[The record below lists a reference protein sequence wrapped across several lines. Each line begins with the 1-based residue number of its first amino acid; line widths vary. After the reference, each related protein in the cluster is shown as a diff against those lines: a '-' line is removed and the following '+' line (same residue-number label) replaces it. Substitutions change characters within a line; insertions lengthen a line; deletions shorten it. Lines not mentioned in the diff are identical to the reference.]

1 MIQAR
6 WLIIFFA
13 VLGMSI
19 PSFALDW
26 SLGGFPSYMRTRARV
41 ISNGTFM
48 STLNDTQARALGS
61 ESNTDRVSVV
71 DTTLRITPQLS
82 LSDAVTVRAQVD
94 VASNMIWGGATSHFF
109 GGSLGED
116 DSVVLSDL
124 RPSDRFNGAVLT
136 GGKAIDNDYG
146 FFTVRMLHVDIVLPQ
161 NLGFVRIGRQPF
173 DWGLGILA
181 NGGHD
186 PHSDLGFV
194 VDRALWLKSF
204 PAGAGTFTLVLV
216 SDVFSNGSTMFAGD
230 SGVGYD
236 ILAAAGIYNQQ
247 MGDVNVTVGAYGFP
261 YLHQN
266 NIFSPAFGYGWDVD
280 RSALYAGLLVLKAAN
295 WSLTYEVQAFGGGE
309 LTNKDSVVTGVDT
322 PFEFDYAFDMAAR
335 LELYPSMMAQVSTIG
350 IEGGWA
356 QGDDGNTDFTIEGN
370 ALPFSP
376 AYNVDNLLFKHVIPN
391 VYQLEGSVINAIY
404 AKVYANMRLSE
415 NLGFTPQVL
424 FAWNDQTSAVSAFDS
439 GAFGTGIPSGTEVD
453 KYLGTEIEGTLSWT
467 LHPGVN
473 LDFIGSLVLAGDGL
487 TDLIEAH
494 GNAEIGADRN
504 PTTDGVQTIG
514 AGAAGSAEDT
524 IWAFQTRLMVYIDQF
539 IK

>member
-19 PSFALDW
+19 PSFAIDW

-41 ISNGTFM
+41 ISNATYM
-48 STLNDTQARALGS
+48 NLTDT
-61 ESNTDRVSVV
+61 EDRVSVV
-71 DTTLRITPQLS
+71 DTTLRLTPQLG

-94 VASNMIWGGATSHFF
+94 VASNMIWGGSTAHFF
-109 GGSLGED
+109 GGTIFQD

-124 RPSDRFNGAVLT
+124 RPDDRFNGAILT
-136 GGKAIDNDYG
+136 GPKAIDNDYG
-146 FFTVRMLHVDIVLPQ
+146 FFSVRMLHADIVLP
-161 NLGFVRIGRQPF
+161 NSLGFVRIGRQPF

-216 SDVFSNGSTMFAGD
+216 SDVFSNGSSLFAGET
-230 SGVGYD
+230 GVGYD

-266 NIFSPAFGYGWDVD
+266 NIFSDVGFTGWDVD
-280 RSALYAGLLVLKAAN
+280 RTSLYSGLLVLKAAG
-295 WSLTYEVQAFGGGE
+295 WSFTYEVQAFGAGGITAGTPDVE
-309 LTNKDSVVTGVDT
+309 L
-322 PFEFDYAFDMAAR
+322 EFDYAFDMVGR

-350 IEGGWA
+350 VEAGWA
-356 QGDDGNTDFTIEGN
+356 QGDDGNTPLTIEGN
-370 ALPFSP
+370 ALPISP
-376 AYNVDNLLFKHVIPN
+376 AYNLDNLLFKHVIPTIYN
-391 VYQLEGSVINAIY
+391 IEGSVINAIY
-404 AKVYANMRLSE
+404 ARVYANMQLSE
-415 NLGFTPQVL
+415 NLAFTPQVL
-424 FAWNDQTSAVSAFDS
+424 FAWNDETTAVSAFDS
-439 GAFGTGIPSGTEVD
+439 GDFGSGIGVTEVE

-487 TDLIEAH
+487 TDLIESH
-494 GNAEIGADRN
+494 
-504 PTTDGVQTIG
+504 
-514 AGAAGSAEDT
+514 GAANGASGTAEDT
-524 IWAFQTRLMVYIDQF
+524 IWAFQSRLMIYIDQF
-539 IK
+539 VK

>member
-13 VLGMSI
+13 VLGMSV
-19 PSFALDW
+19 PSFAIDW
-26 SLGGFPSYMRTRARV
+26 SLGGFPSYMRTRTRV
-41 ISNGTFM
+41 IDNATVSG
-48 STLNDTQARALGS
+48 
-61 ESNTDRVSVV
+61 DRISVT
-71 DTTLRITPQLS
+71 DTTLRITPQLG

-94 VASNMIWGGATSHFF
+94 VASNMIWGGATSNFF
-109 GGSLGED
+109 GGTIGQD

-124 RPSDRFNGAVLT
+124 RPSDRFNGAILT
-136 GGKAIDNDYG
+136 GPKAIDNDYG
-146 FFTVRMLHVDIVLPQ
+146 FFTVRMLHADIVLPN

-216 SDVFSNGSTMFAGD
+216 SDIFSNGSTLFAGET
-230 SGVGYD
+230 GVGYD

-247 MGDVNVTVGAYGFP
+247 MGDVNVTIGGYAFP

-266 NIFSPAFGYGWDVD
+266 DIFSEYTNLDAGFDFNGWDVD
-280 RSALYAGLLVLKAAN
+280 RTSLYSGLLVLKGPS
-295 WSLTYEVQAFGGGE
+295 WSFTYEVQMFGGGE
-309 LTNKDSVVTGVDT
+309 VAVAAGTGHTFQGVDID
-322 PFEFDYAFDMAAR
+322 FEYAFDMAAR
-335 LELYPSMMAQVSTIG
+335 LELMPSMMAQVSTIG
-350 IEGGWA
+350 LEAGWA
-356 QGDDGNTDFTIEGN
+356 QGDDGSTLEVEGN

-376 AYNVDNLLFKHVIPN
+376 AYNVDNLLFKHVIPTI
-391 VYQLEGSVINAIY
+391 YQIEGSVINAIY
-404 AKVYANMRLSE
+404 ARLYANMQLSD

-424 FAWNDQTSAVSAFDS
+424 MAWNDETNVNSAFDKDYGLADS
-439 GAFGTGIPSGTEVD
+439 NFGGGIGSPFADFAAGDVIEVD

-473 LDFIGSLVLAGDGL
+473 LDFIGSVVLAGDGL
-487 TDLIEAH
+487 TEMLEAQ
-494 GNAEIGADRN
+494 GA
-504 PTTDGVQTIG
+504 TDPD
-514 AGAAGSAEDT
+514 DT
-524 IWAFQTRLMVYIDQF
+524 IWAFQSRLMVYIDQF
-539 IK
+539 AK

>member
-19 PSFALDW
+19 PSFAIDW
-26 SLGGFPSYMRTRARV
+26 SLGGFPSYLRTRARV
-41 ISNGTFM
+41 IDNAVAGTDDM
-48 STLNDTQARALGS
+48 I
-61 ESNTDRVSVV
+61 SVV
-71 DTTLRITPQLS
+71 DTTLRITPQLG

-94 VASNMIWGGATSHFF
+94 VASNMVWGGVTSGFF
-109 GGSLGED
+109 GDTDSGLG

-124 RPSDRFNGAVLT
+124 RPGDRFRGSILT
-136 GGKAIDNDYG
+136 GDKAIEQDFGYFN
-146 FFTVRMLHVDIVLPQ
+146 VRMLHADIVLPN

-216 SDVFSNGSTMFAGD
+216 SDIFSQGHSLFAEA

-266 NIFSPAFGYGWDVD
+266 NIFSPGLTGVDVD
-280 RSALYAGLLVLKAAN
+280 RTSLYSGLLVLKAAN
-295 WSLTYEVQAFGGGE
+295 WSFTYEVQVFGGGDIY
-309 LTNKDSVVTGVDT
+309 LGSFADVSLD
-322 PFEFDYAFDMAAR
+322 FDYAFDMAGR
-335 LELYPSMMAQVSTIG
+335 LEFHPSMMAQVSTVG
-350 IEGGWA
+350 LEVGWA
-356 QGDDGNTDFTIEGN
+356 QGDDGNTPEIEGN

-376 AYNVDNLLFKHVIPN
+376 AYNVDNLLFKHVIPTIYN
-391 VYQLEGSVINAIY
+391 IEASVINAIY
-404 AKVYANMRLSE
+404 ARAYANVQLAD

-424 FAWNDQTSAVSAFDS
+424 IAWNDETNAVSAFDS
-439 GAFGTGIPSGTEVD
+439 GPFGPGIVNTVVD
-453 KYLGTEIEGTLSWT
+453 DYLGTEIEGTLSWT
-467 LHPGVN
+467 LHQGVN
-473 LDFIGSLVLAGDGL
+473 LDFIGSLVVAGDGL
-487 TDLIEAH
+487 TDLLEAKA
-494 GNAEIGADRN
+494 GDGSTAD
-504 PTTDGVQTIG
+504 
-514 AGAAGSAEDT
+514 DT
-524 IWAFQTRLMVYIDQF
+524 IWAFQSRLMIYIDQF
-539 IK
+539 MK

>member
-1 MIQAR
+1 MVQAR

-19 PSFALDW
+19 PSFAIDW
-26 SLGGFPSYMRTRARV
+26 SLGGFPSYMRTRGRIIDNATYK
-41 ISNGTFM
+41 SM
-48 STLNDTQARALGS
+48 SGDNDRIH
-61 ESNTDRVSVV
+61 VV
-71 DTTLRITPQLS
+71 DTTLRLTPQLG

-109 GGSLGED
+109 GGTLGED

-124 RPSDRFNGAVLT
+124 RPSDRFNGAILT
-136 GGKAIDNDYG
+136 GPKAIDHEYG
-146 FFTVRMLHVDIVLPQ
+146 FFTVRMLHADIVLPN

-216 SDVFSNGSTMFAGD
+216 SDIFSNGSSLFAETDGL
-230 SGVGYD
+230 GYD

-247 MGDVNVTVGAYGFP
+247 MGDINVTIGGYAFP

-266 NIFSPAFGYGWDVD
+266 NIFSSLRAPAGADSTPGFSGWDVD
-280 RSALYAGLLVLKAAN
+280 RTSLYSGLLVLKAPS
-295 WSLTYEVQAFGGGE
+295 WSFSYEVQMFGGGE
-309 LTNKDSVVTGVDT
+309 LEVAPDSNLLAGAV
-322 PFEFDYAFDMAAR
+322 FEFDYAFDMAAR
-335 LELYPSMMAQVSTIG
+335 LELMPSMMAQVSTIG
-350 IEGGWA
+350 LEAGWA
-356 QGDDGNTDFTIEGN
+356 QGDDGGTPLTIEGN

-376 AYNVDNLLFKHVIPN
+376 AYNVDNLLFKHVIPT
-391 VYQLEGSVINAIY
+391 VYNIEGSVINAIY
-404 AKVYANMRLSE
+404 AKLYANMRLSE

-424 FAWNDQTSAVSAFDS
+424 MAWNDEENAVSAFDS
-439 GAFGTGIPSGTEVD
+439 DIFGSGIVSTPVD

-494 GNAEIGADRN
+494 GKANMMENG
-504 PTTDGVQTIG
+504 T
-514 AGAAGSAEDT
+514 AEDT
-524 IWAFQTRLMVYIDQF
+524 IWAYQTRLMIYIDQF
-539 IK
+539 MK

>member
-13 VLGMSI
+13 VLGMSV
-19 PSFALDW
+19 PSFAIDW
-26 SLGGFPSYMRTRARV
+26 SLGGFPSYMRTRVRV
-41 ISNGTFM
+41 IDNA
-48 STLNDTQARALGS
+48 TLLNNETI
-61 ESNTDRVSVV
+61 SVV
-71 DTTLRITPQLS
+71 DTTLRVTPQLG

-109 GGSLGED
+109 GGTLGED

-124 RPSDRFNGAVLT
+124 RPSDRFNGAILT
-136 GGKAIDNDYG
+136 GPKAIDDDYG
-146 FFTVRMLHVDIVLPQ
+146 FFTVRMLHADIVLPN

-216 SDVFSNGSTMFAGD
+216 SDVFNNGNTLFGGDNGSG
-230 SGVGYD
+230 SGYD

-261 YLHQN
+261 YLHQK
-266 NIFSPAFGYGWDVD
+266 NIFSDEGLGNNWDVD
-280 RSALYAGLLVLKAAN
+280 RTSLYSGLLVLKAAN
-295 WSLTYEVQAFGGGE
+295 WSFTYEVQMFGGGE
-309 LTNKDSVVTGVDT
+309 LDT
-322 PFEFDYAFDMAAR
+322 PLGAEGANLPLEFDYAFDMAGR
-335 LELYPSMMAQVSTIG
+335 LEFMPSMMAQVSTIG
-350 IEGGWA
+350 LEAGWA
-356 QGDDGNTDFTIEGN
+356 QGDDGSTGTTIEGN

-376 AYNVDNLLFKHVIPN
+376 AYNVDNLLFKHVIPTIYN
-391 VYQLEGSVINAIY
+391 IEGSVINAIY
-404 AKVYANMRLSE
+404 AKLYANMQLSD

-424 FAWNDQTSAVSAFDS
+424 IAWNDETDAVSAFDS
-439 GAFGTGIPSGTEVD
+439 GAFGSGLPATEVD
-453 KYLGTEIEGTLSWT
+453 EYLGTEIEGTLSWT

-487 TDLIEAH
+487 KELQEAH
-494 GNAEIGADRN
+494 
-504 PTTDGVQTIG
+504 
-514 AGAAGSAEDT
+514 AAANEVTATAEDT

-539 IK
+539 AK

>member
-26 SLGGFPSYMRTRARV
+26 SLGGFPSYLRTRARV
-41 ISNGTFM
+41 IDNAVVGDNG
-48 STLNDTQARALGS
+48 RI
-61 ESNTDRVSVV
+61 SVV
-71 DTTLRITPQLS
+71 DTTLRLTPQLG

-94 VASNMIWGGATSHFF
+94 VASNMIWGGQTAHFF
-109 GGSLGED
+109 GGTFGED

-124 RPSDRFNGAVLT
+124 RPSDRFNGAILT
-136 GGKAIDNDYG
+136 GNKAVDDDYG
-146 FFTVRMLHVDIVLPQ
+146 FFTVRMLHADIVLPN

-216 SDVFSNGSTMFAGD
+216 SDVFSNGSSLFAGE

-266 NIFSPAFGYGWDVD
+266 DIFNDIGFTDFNVD
-280 RSALYAGLLVLKAAN
+280 RTGLYSGLLVLKAAS
-295 WSLTYEVQAFGGGE
+295 WSLTYEVQMFGGGE
-309 LTNKDSVVTGVDT
+309 ITNPALGPLPAGQFD
-322 PFEFDYAFDMAAR
+322 FEYAFDMAGR
-335 LELYPSMMAQVSTIG
+335 LELYPSMMAQVSTVG
-350 IEGGWA
+350 VEAGWA
-356 QGDDGNTDFTIEGN
+356 QGDDGSTALTIEGN

-376 AYNVDNLLFKHVIPN
+376 AYNVDNLLFKHVIPT
-391 VYQLEGSVINAIY
+391 VYQIEGSVINAIY
-404 AKVYANMRLSE
+404 VKAYANMKLSD
-415 NLGFTPQVL
+415 NLAFTPQVL
-424 FAWNDQTSAVSAFDS
+424 FAWNDQTNAVSAFDS
-439 GAFGTGIPSGTEVD
+439 NYETIADFGNGVGNRGISNTPVD

-487 TDLIEAH
+487 TQLMESH
-494 GNAEIGADRN
+494 
-504 PTTDGVQTIG
+504 
-514 AGAAGSAEDT
+514 AATNEVEGTAEDT
-524 IWAFQTRLMVYIDQF
+524 IWAFQSRLMVYIDQF
-539 IK
+539 VK

>member
-13 VLGMSI
+13 VLGMSV
-19 PSFALDW
+19 PSFAIDW
-26 SLGGFPSYMRTRARV
+26 SLGGFPSYLRTRARV
-41 ISNGTFM
+41 IGNATAIN
-48 STLNDTQARALGS
+48 NDETIS
-61 ESNTDRVSVV
+61 FV
-71 DTTLRITPQLS
+71 DTTLRLTPQLG
-82 LSDAVTVRAQVD
+82 LSDAITVRAQVD
-94 VASNMIWGGATSHFF
+94 VASNMIWGGQTSHFF
-109 GGSLGED
+109 GGEFGQD

-136 GGKAIDNDYG
+136 GEKAVDDDYG
-146 FFTVRMLHVDIVLPQ
+146 FFTVRMLHADIVLPN

-216 SDVFSNGSTMFAGD
+216 SDVFSNGHSLFAAE

-247 MGDVNVTVGAYGFP
+247 MGDINVTVGGYAFP
-261 YLHQN
+261 YLHQE
-266 NIFSPAFGYGWDVD
+266 NIFSPGFGYDFDVE
-280 RSALYAGLLVLKAAN
+280 RTSLYSGLLVLKASN
-295 WSLTYEVQAFGGGE
+295 WSFTYEVQMFGGGE
-309 LTNKDSVVTGVDT
+309 LTNPELGAL
-322 PFEFDYAFDMAAR
+322 PAGEFEFDYAFDMAGR
-335 LELYPSMMAQVSTIG
+335 LEFYPSTMAQVSTIG
-350 IEGGWA
+350 LEAGWA
-356 QGDDGNTDFTIEGN
+356 QGDDGSTALTIEGN

-376 AYNVDNLLFKHVIPN
+376 AYNVDNLLFKHVIPT
-391 VYQLEGSVINAIY
+391 VYQIEGSVINAIY
-404 AKVYANMRLSE
+404 VRAYANMQLAE

-424 FAWNDQTSAVSAFDS
+424 IAWNDETNAVSAFDS
-439 GAFGTGIPSGTEVD
+439 NYPGVADFGNGVGNRGISNTAVD
-453 KYLGTEIEGTLSWT
+453 EYLGTEIEGTLSWT
-467 LHPGVN
+467 LHPGAN

-494 GNAEIGADRN
+494 GAANEVDVTAD
-504 PTTDGVQTIG
+504 
-514 AGAAGSAEDT
+514 DT
-524 IWAFQTRLMVYIDQF
+524 IWAFQTRLMIYIDQF
-539 IK
+539 MK

>member
-13 VLGMSI
+13 VLGMSV
-19 PSFALDW
+19 PSFAIDW

-41 ISNGTFM
+41 IDNATAVNNG
-48 STLNDTQARALGS
+48 
-61 ESNTDRVSVV
+61 DRISFV
-71 DTTLRITPQLS
+71 DTTLRITPQLG

-94 VASNMIWGGATSHFF
+94 VASNMVWGGVTSGFF
-109 GGSLGED
+109 GDG

-124 RPSDRFNGAVLT
+124 RPSDRFRGAVLA
-136 GGKAIDNDYG
+136 GDKVGDESAVDENFG
-146 FFTVRMLHVDIVLPQ
+146 FFSVRMLHADIVLPN

-216 SDVFSNGSTMFAGD
+216 SDVFSNGATLFAGE

-247 MGDVNVTVGAYGFP
+247 MGDVNVTIGGYAFP

-266 NIFSPAFGYGWDVD
+266 NIFSTGGASGWDVD
-280 RSALYAGLLVLKAAN
+280 RTSLYSGLLVLKAAS
-295 WSLTYEVQAFGGGE
+295 WSFTYEVQMFGGGE
-309 LTNKDSVVTGVDT
+309 LDT
-322 PFEFDYAFDMAAR
+322 PLGMDGANLPLEFDYAFDMAGR
-335 LELYPSMMAQVSTIG
+335 LELMPSMMAQVSTIG
-350 IEGGWA
+350 LEAGWA
-356 QGDDGNTDFTIEGN
+356 QGDDASTGTTIEGN

-376 AYNVDNLLFKHVIPN
+376 AYNVDNLLFKHVIPTIYN
-391 VYQLEGSVINAIY
+391 IEGSVINAIY
-404 AKVYANMRLSE
+404 VRAYANMQLSE

-424 FAWNDQTSAVSAFDS
+424 MAWNDETKAVSAFDS
-439 GAFGTGIPSGTEVD
+439 GGFGSGIANDGTVEVE

-473 LDFIGSLVLAGDGL
+473 LDFIGSVVLAGDGL
-487 TDLIEAH
+487 TDLLVQQ
-494 GNAEIGADRN
+494 GA
-504 PTTDGVQTIG
+504 TDP
-514 AGAAGSAEDT
+514 EDT
-524 IWAFQTRLMVYIDQF
+524 IWAGQTRLMVYIDQF
-539 IK
+539 AK

>member
-13 VLGMSI
+13 VLGMSV
-19 PSFALDW
+19 PSFAIDW

-41 ISNGTFM
+41 IDNATL
-48 STLNDTQARALGS
+48 LNDERI
-61 ESNTDRVSVV
+61 SVV
-71 DTTLRITPQLS
+71 DTTLRVTPQLS

-109 GGSLGED
+109 GGTLGED

-124 RPSDRFNGAVLT
+124 RPSDRFNGAILA
-136 GGKAIDNDYG
+136 GQKAIDDDYG
-146 FFTVRMLHVDIVLPQ
+146 FFTVRMLHADIVLPN

-216 SDVFSNGSTMFAGD
+216 SDVFNNGNTLFSGD
-230 SGVGYD
+230 GGSGSGYD

-247 MGDVNVTVGAYGFP
+247 MGDVNVTIGGYAFP
-261 YLHQN
+261 YLHQQ
-266 NIFSPAFGYGWDVD
+266 NIFSDAFDGALGYNWDVD
-280 RSALYAGLLVLKAAN
+280 RTSLYSGLLVLKASN
-295 WSLTYEVQAFGGGE
+295 WSFTYEVQMFGGGE
-309 LTNKDSVVTGVDT
+309 LELGNIPGVADLSGNSWD
-322 PFEFDYAFDMAAR
+322 FEYAFDMAAR
-335 LELYPSMMAQVSTIG
+335 LELMPSMMAQVSTIG
-350 IEGGWA
+350 LEAGWA
-356 QGDDGNTDFTIEGN
+356 QGDDSSTPEIEGN

-376 AYNVDNLLFKHVIPN
+376 AYNVDNLLFKHVIPTI
-391 VYQLEGSVINAIY
+391 YQIEGSVINAIY
-404 AKVYANMRLSE
+404 ARLYANMQLSD

-424 FAWNDQTSAVSAFDS
+424 IAWNDETNAVSAFDS
-439 GAFGTGIPSGTEVD
+439 GAFGTGLPAQTDVE
-453 KYLGTEIEGTLSWT
+453 KYLGTELEGTLSWT

-487 TDLIEAH
+487 KELLEAH
-494 GNAEIGADRN
+494 AAANEVTANAED
-504 PTTDGVQTIG
+504 
-514 AGAAGSAEDT
+514 S

-539 IK
+539 AK

>member
-19 PSFALDW
+19 PSFAIDW
-26 SLGGFPSYMRTRARV
+26 SLGGFPSYLRTRARV
-41 ISNGTFM
+41 IDNATAQDNGTISF
-48 STLNDTQARALGS
+48 
-61 ESNTDRVSVV
+61 V
-71 DTTLRITPQLS
+71 DTTFRITPQLS
-82 LSDAVTVRAQVD
+82 LSDAVTIRTQVD
-94 VASNMIWGGATSHFF
+94 VASNMIWGGQTAHFF
-109 GGSLGED
+109 GGTFGED

-124 RPSDRFNGAVLT
+124 RPSDRFNGAILT
-136 GGKAIDNDYG
+136 GGKAVDDDYG
-146 FFTVRMLHVDIVLPQ
+146 FFTVRMLHADIVLPN

-216 SDVFSNGSTMFAGD
+216 SDVFNNGSSLFAGE
-230 SGVGYD
+230 SGAGYD

-266 NIFSPAFGYGWDVD
+266 DIFNDIDLAGFNVD
-280 RSALYAGLLVLKAAN
+280 RTSLYSGLLVLKAAS
-295 WSLTYEVQAFGGGE
+295 WSLTYEVQMFGGGE
-309 LTNKDSVVTGVDT
+309 LTYPAGFVLEDHPGGV
-322 PFEFDYAFDMAAR
+322 FEFDYAFDMAGR

-350 IEGGWA
+350 VEAGWA
-356 QGDDGNTDFTIEGN
+356 QGDDGSTAFTIEGN

-376 AYNVDNLLFKHVIPN
+376 AYNVDNLLFKHVIPTI
-391 VYQLEGSVINAIY
+391 YDIEGSVINAIY
-404 AKVYANMRLSE
+404 VKAYANMKLSD
-415 NLGFTPQVL
+415 NLAFTPQVL
-424 FAWNDQTSAVSAFDS
+424 FAWNDETSAISAFDS
-439 GAFGTGIPSGTEVD
+439 DYRGADFLPNLGNGVPIGTDVE
-453 KYLGTEIEGTLSWT
+453 KYLGTEIEGTLTWT

-487 TDLIEAH
+487 TGLLEAQ
-494 GNAEIGADRN
+494 GAVD
-504 PTTDGVQTIG
+504 P
-514 AGAAGSAEDT
+514 EDT
-524 IWAFQTRLMVYIDQF
+524 IWAGQTRLMVYIDQF
-539 IK
+539 MK

>member
-19 PSFALDW
+19 PSFAIDW
-26 SLGGFPSYMRTRARV
+26 SLGGFPSYLRTRARV
-41 ISNGTFM
+41 INNATFM
-48 STLNDTQARALGS
+48 NTLTDAQAQAMSDDSDDEIVL
-61 ESNTDRVSVV
+61 V
-71 DTTLRITPQLS
+71 DTTFRITPQLS

-94 VASNMIWGGATSHFF
+94 VASNMIWGGSTAHFF
-109 GGSLGED
+109 GGTIYED

-124 RPSDRFNGAVLT
+124 RPSDRFNGAILT
-136 GGKAIDNDYG
+136 GPKAVDDDYG
-146 FFTVRMLHVDIVLPQ
+146 FFTVRMLHADIVLP
-161 NLGFVRIGRQPF
+161 NGLGFVRIGRQPF

-216 SDVFSNGSTMFAGD
+216 SDVFSNGSSMF
-230 SGVGYD
+230 SGSGNGYD

-266 NIFSPAFGYGWDVD
+266 NIFSDAFDGALGYGWDVD
-280 RSALYAGLLVLKAAN
+280 RTSLYSGLLVLKSAS
-295 WSLTYEVQAFGGGE
+295 WSLTYEVQMFGGGE
-309 LTNKDSVVTGVDT
+309 VTAGA
-322 PFEFDYAFDMAAR
+322 PLEALGEFEFDYAFDMAGR

-350 IEGGWA
+350 IEAGWA
-356 QGDDGNTDFTIEGN
+356 QGDDGSTVTTIEGN

-376 AYNVDNLLFKHVIPN
+376 SYNVDNLLFKHVIPN
-391 VYQLEGSVINAIY
+391 IYQIEGSVINAIY
-404 AKVYANMRLSE
+404 VRAYANMKLSD
-415 NLGFTPQVL
+415 NLAFTPQVL
-424 FAWNDQTSAVSAFDS
+424 FAWNDETNATSAFDTDYTAVIPGAYFGS
-439 GAFGTGIPSGTEVD
+439 GIGSTEVE

-487 TDLIEAH
+487 TDLIESQ
-494 GNAEIGADRN
+494 GRLNGADAN
-504 PTTDGVQTIG
+504 AT
-514 AGAAGSAEDT
+514 AEDT
-524 IWAFQTRLMVYIDQF
+524 IWAAQTRLMVYIDQF
-539 IK
+539 MK

>member
-26 SLGGFPSYMRTRARV
+26 SLGGFPSYMRTRVRV
-41 ISNGTFM
+41 IDNATAEDNGRIHVT
-48 STLNDTQARALGS
+48 
-61 ESNTDRVSVV
+61 
-71 DTTLRITPQLS
+71 DTTLRITPQLG

-94 VASNMIWGGATSHFF
+94 VASNMIWGGATSGFF
-109 GGSLGED
+109 GD
-116 DSVVLSDL
+116 YDSVVLSDL
-124 RPSDRFNGAVLT
+124 RPDDRFRGAILT
-136 GGKAIDNDYG
+136 GGKSVDKDFG
-146 FFTVRMLHVDIVLPQ
+146 FFNVRMLHADIVLPN

-216 SDVFSNGSTMFAGD
+216 SDIFTNGHSLFGGET
-230 SGVGYD
+230 GVGYD

-266 NIFSPAFGYGWDVD
+266 NVFSGLGLGYDWDVD
-280 RSALYAGLLVLKAAN
+280 RTSLYSGLLVLKAAS
-295 WSLTYEVQAFGGGE
+295 WSFTYEVQVFGAGE
-309 LTNKDSVVTGVDT
+309 ITAGLFPTPTDDDPTKLTHLADEGVIDE
-322 PFEFDYAFDMAAR
+322 FAFDYAFDMAAR

-356 QGDDGNTDFTIEGN
+356 QGDDGSTGKIEGN

-376 AYNVDNLLFKHVIPN
+376 AYNVDNLLFKHVIPTIYN
-391 VYQLEGSVINAIY
+391 IEASVINALY
-404 AKVYANMRLSE
+404 VKAYANMKLSE
-415 NLGFTPQVL
+415 NLAFTPQVL
-424 FAWNDQTSAVSAFDS
+424 FAWNDETNAVSAFDS
-439 GAFGTGIPSGTEVD
+439 GPLGPGIGNASGTVFEAD

-467 LHPGVN
+467 LHPGAN
-473 LDFIGSLVLAGDGL
+473 LDFIGSVVLAGDGL
-487 TDLIEAH
+487 TDMIEH
-494 GNAEIGADRN
+494 QRGDG
-504 PTTDGVQTIG
+504 TT
-514 AGAAGSAEDT
+514 AEDT
-524 IWAFQTRLMVYIDQF
+524 IWAFQTRLMIYIDQF
-539 IK
+539 AK

>member
-19 PSFALDW
+19 PSFAIDW

-41 ISNGTFM
+41 IGNATAVN
-48 STLNDTQARALGS
+48 NDDTISL
-61 ESNTDRVSVV
+61 V
-71 DTTLRITPQLS
+71 DTTLRITPQLG

-94 VASNMIWGGATSHFF
+94 VASNMVWGGVTSGFF
-109 GGSLGED
+109 GATDSGLG

-124 RPSDRFNGAVLT
+124 RPGDRFRGSILT
-136 GGKAIDNDYG
+136 GAKAVEQDFGYFN
-146 FFTVRMLHVDIVLPQ
+146 VRMLHADIVLPH

-204 PAGAGTFTLVLV
+204 PAGTGTFTLVLV
-216 SDVFSNGSTMFAGD
+216 SDIFSNGASLFAGE

-266 NIFSPAFGYGWDVD
+266 NIFSADDPLGTNWDVD
-280 RSALYAGLLVLKAAN
+280 RTSLYAGMLVLKGAN
-295 WSLTYEVQAFGGGE
+295 WSFTYEVQMFGGGE
-309 LTNKDSVVTGVDT
+309 LTGGQLTADVDLSGVE
-322 PFEFDYAFDMAAR
+322 FELDYAFDMAGR
-335 LELYPSMMAQVSTIG
+335 LEFYPSMMAQVSTIG
-350 IEGGWA
+350 VEAGWA
-356 QGDDGNTDFTIEGN
+356 QGDDGSTPLKIEGN

-376 AYNVDNLLFKHVIPN
+376 AYNVDNLLFKHVIPTIYN
-391 VYQLEGSVINAIY
+391 IEGSVINAIY
-404 AKVYANMRLSE
+404 ARAYANVGLAE
-415 NLGFTPQVL
+415 NLAFTPQVL
-424 FAWNDQTSAVSAFDS
+424 IAWNDETNAVSAFDS
-439 GAFGTGIPSGTEVD
+439 GLLGPGIAATEVD
-453 KYLGTEIEGTLSWT
+453 EYLGTEIEGTLSWT
-467 LHPGVN
+467 LHSGVN

-487 TDLIEAH
+487 TDLLRAQ
-494 GNAEIGADRN
+494 GATSPD
-504 PTTDGVQTIG
+504 
-514 AGAAGSAEDT
+514 DT
-524 IWAFQTRLMVYIDQF
+524 IWAFQSRLMVYIDQF
-539 IK
+539 MK

>member
-19 PSFALDW
+19 PSFAIDW
-26 SLGGFPSYMRTRARV
+26 SLGGFPSYMRTRVRV
-41 ISNGTFM
+41 IDNATTVNS
-48 STLNDTQARALGS
+48 
-61 ESNTDRVSVV
+61 DRMHIT

-94 VASNMIWGGATSHFF
+94 VASNMIWGGATSGFF
-109 GGSLGED
+109 GD
-116 DSVVLSDL
+116 YDSVVLSDL
-124 RPSDRFNGAVLT
+124 RPDDRFRGAILLSYVDADGAPAEGV
-136 GGKAIDNDYG
+136 GGNKAIDKDFG
-146 FFTVRMLHVDIVLPQ
+146 FFNVRMLHADIVLP
-161 NLGFVRIGRQPF
+161 NGLGFVRIGRQPF

-216 SDVFSNGSTMFAGD
+216 SDIFNNGSTLFTGD
-230 SGVGYD
+230 GSGVGYD

-266 NIFSPAFGYGWDVD
+266 DVLAIAGLDVD
-280 RSALYAGLLVLKAAN
+280 RTSLYSGLLVLKAAA
-295 WSLTYEVQAFGGGE
+295 WSLTYEVQMFGGGE
-309 LTNKDSVVTGVDT
+309 LEGVT
-322 PFEFDYAFDMAAR
+322 EFDYAFDMAGR
-335 LELYPSMMAQVSTIG
+335 LEVYPSMMAQVSTIG
-350 IEGGWA
+350 VEAGWA
-356 QGDDGNTDFTIEGN
+356 QGDDGATTGTVEGN

-376 AYNVDNLLFKHVIPN
+376 AYNLDNLLFKHVIPT
-391 VYQLEGSVINAIY
+391 VYDIEGSVINAIY
-404 AKVYANMRLSE
+404 VRAYANMRLSD

-424 FAWNDQTSAVSAFDS
+424 FAWNDETHPVSAFD
-439 GAFGTGIPSGTEVD
+439 GTGGFGNGIPGDVEVE

-487 TDLIEAH
+487 TGLLNSH
-494 GNAEIGADRN
+494 
-504 PTTDGVQTIG
+504 
-514 AGAAGSAEDT
+514 GAANGATSDADDT
-524 IWAFQTRLMVYIDQF
+524 IWAAQTRLMVYIDQF
-539 IK
+539 MK

>member
-26 SLGGFPSYMRTRARV
+26 SLGGFPSYMRTRVRV
-41 ISNGTFM
+41 IDSATAVNNGERISF
-48 STLNDTQARALGS
+48 
-61 ESNTDRVSVV
+61 V

-94 VASNMIWGGATSHFF
+94 VANNMVWGGVTSGFF
-109 GGSLGED
+109 GNG
-116 DSVVLSDL
+116 DSVVLSDN
-124 RPSDRFNGAVLT
+124 RPSDRFRGAVLT
-136 GGKAIDNDYG
+136 GDKVGNESAVDENFG
-146 FFTVRMLHVDIVLPQ
+146 FFNVRMLHADIVLPN

-216 SDVFSNGSTMFAGD
+216 SDVFSNGSTLFAGET
-230 SGVGYD
+230 GVGYD

-266 NIFSPAFGYGWDVD
+266 NIFSAGGASGWDVE
-280 RSALYAGLLVLKAAN
+280 RTGLYSGLLVLKAAN
-295 WSLTYEVQAFGGGE
+295 WSFTYEVQMFGGGE
-309 LTNKDSVVTGVDT
+309 LDT
-322 PFEFDYAFDMAAR
+322 PLGADMANFPLGLEYAFDMAGR
-335 LELYPSMMAQVSTIG
+335 LEFYPSMMAQVSTIG

-356 QGDDGNTDFTIEGN
+356 QGDDGATTDVEGN

-376 AYNVDNLLFKHVIPN
+376 AYNVDNLLFKHVIPTIYN
-391 VYQLEGSVINAIY
+391 IEGSVINAIY
-404 AKVYANMRLSE
+404 ARVYANMQLSE
-415 NLGFTPQVL
+415 NLAFTPQVL
-424 FAWNDQTSAVSAFDS
+424 FAWNDETVATSAFDS
-439 GAFGTGIPSGTEVD
+439 GAFGSGIANDGTVEVE

-473 LDFIGSLVLAGDGL
+473 LDFIGSVVLAGDGL
-487 TDLIEAH
+487 TGLLEQQ
-494 GNAEIGADRN
+494 GAID
-504 PTTDGVQTIG
+504 P
-514 AGAAGSAEDT
+514 SDT
-524 IWAFQTRLMVYIDQF
+524 IWAYQTRLMVYIDQF
-539 IK
+539 VK

>member
-13 VLGMSI
+13 VLGMSV
-19 PSFALDW
+19 PSFAIDW
-26 SLGGFPSYMRTRARV
+26 SLGGFPSYMRTRVRV
-41 ISNGTFM
+41 IDNAVAGTDDM
-48 STLNDTQARALGS
+48 I
-61 ESNTDRVSVV
+61 SVT
-71 DTTLRITPQLS
+71 DTTLRITPQLG

-109 GGSLGED
+109 GGTLGED

-124 RPSDRFNGAVLT
+124 RPSDRFNGAILT
-136 GGKAIDNDYG
+136 GPKAIDHNYG
-146 FFTVRMLHVDIVLPQ
+146 FFTVRMLHADIVLP
-161 NLGFVRIGRQPF
+161 NSLGFVRIGRQPF

-216 SDVFSNGSTMFAGD
+216 SDIFSNGSSLFAES

-247 MGDVNVTVGAYGFP
+247 MGDVNVTIGGYAFP

-266 NIFSPAFGYGWDVD
+266 NIFSGIRAGTADSTPGFSDVDVD
-280 RSALYAGLLVLKAAN
+280 RTGLYSGLLVLKAAS
-295 WSLTYEVQAFGGGE
+295 WSFTYEVQMFGGGE
-309 LTNKDSVVTGVDT
+309 LTGLGDPID
-322 PFEFDYAFDMAAR
+322 FEYAFDMAAR
-335 LELYPSMMAQVSTIG
+335 LELMPSMMAQVSTIG
-350 IEGGWA
+350 LEAGWA
-356 QGDDGNTDFTIEGN
+356 QGDDGNTPEIEGN

-376 AYNVDNLLFKHVIPN
+376 AYNVDNLLFKHVIPT
-391 VYQLEGSVINAIY
+391 VYNIEGSVINAIY
-404 AKVYANMRLSE
+404 AKVYANMKLSE

-424 FAWNDQTSAVSAFDS
+424 FAWNDEEQAVSAFDS
-439 GAFGTGIPSGTEVD
+439 GDFGPGIGSTPVD

-487 TDLIEAH
+487 TDLLEAKA
-494 GNAEIGADRN
+494 GDGSTAD
-504 PTTDGVQTIG
+504 
-514 AGAAGSAEDT
+514 DT
-524 IWAFQTRLMVYIDQF
+524 IWAGQTRLMVYIDQF
-539 IK
+539 MK

>member
-19 PSFALDW
+19 PSFAIDW
-26 SLGGFPSYMRTRARV
+26 SLGGFPSYLRTRARV
-41 ISNGTFM
+41 IDNATAQDNGTISF
-48 STLNDTQARALGS
+48 
-61 ESNTDRVSVV
+61 V
-71 DTTLRITPQLS
+71 DTTLRLTPQLG

-94 VASNMIWGGATSHFF
+94 VASNMIWGGQTSHFF
-109 GGSLGED
+109 GGIFGED

-124 RPSDRFNGAVLT
+124 RPSDRFNGAILT
-136 GGKAIDNDYG
+136 GGKAVDQDYG
-146 FFTVRMLHVDIVLPQ
+146 FFTVRMLHADIVLP
-161 NLGFVRIGRQPF
+161 NGLGFVRIGRQPF

-216 SDVFSNGSTMFAGD
+216 SDVFSNGHSLFAGET
-230 SGVGYD
+230 GVGYD

-266 NIFSPAFGYGWDVD
+266 DIFSGPAPGLGLDGWNVD
-280 RSALYAGLLVLKAAN
+280 RTALYSGLLVLKAAS
-295 WSLTYEVQAFGGGE
+295 WSLTYEVQMFGGGE
-309 LTNKDSVVTGVDT
+309 LETGSPDT
-322 PFEFDYAFDMAAR
+322 VLEFDYAFDMAGR
-335 LELYPSMMAQVSTIG
+335 LELYPSMMAQVSTVG
-350 IEGGWA
+350 VEAGWA
-356 QGDDGNTDFTIEGN
+356 QGDDGSTPGTIEGN

-376 AYNVDNLLFKHVIPN
+376 AYNVDNLLFKHVIPTL
-391 VYQLEGSVINAIY
+391 YDIEASVINAIY
-404 AKVYANMRLSE
+404 VRAYANMRLSE

-424 FAWNDQTSAVSAFDS
+424 FAWNDETSATSAFD
-439 GAFGTGIPSGTEVD
+439 GTGGFGGGIPGVVEAD

-473 LDFIGSLVLAGDGL
+473 LDFIGSVVLAGDGL
-487 TDLIEAH
+487 TDLLEAH
-494 GNAEIGADRN
+494 AAD
-504 PTTDGVQTIG
+504 
-514 AGAAGSAEDT
+514 GSTAEDT
-524 IWAFQTRLMVYIDQF
+524 IWAAQTRLMVYIDQF
-539 IK
+539 MK

>member
-19 PSFALDW
+19 PSFAIDW
-26 SLGGFPSYMRTRARV
+26 SLGGFPSYMRTRVRV
-41 ISNGTFM
+41 IDNATAEDNGRIHVT
-48 STLNDTQARALGS
+48 
-61 ESNTDRVSVV
+61 
-71 DTTLRITPQLS
+71 DTTLRITPQLG

-94 VASNMIWGGATSHFF
+94 VASNMIWGGATSGFF
-109 GGSLGED
+109 GD
-116 DSVVLSDL
+116 YDSVVLSDL
-124 RPSDRFNGAVLT
+124 RPDDRFRGAILT
-136 GGKAIDNDYG
+136 GDKSVDKDFG
-146 FFTVRMLHVDIVLPQ
+146 FFNVRMLHADIVLPN

-216 SDVFSNGSTMFAGD
+216 SDIFTNGHSLFGGET
-230 SGVGYD
+230 GVGYD

-266 NIFSPAFGYGWDVD
+266 NIFSHSDPEGVNPAGIDVD
-280 RSALYAGLLVLKAAN
+280 RTGLYSGLLVLKSASWN
-295 WSLTYEVQAFGGGE
+295 FTYEVQMFGGGDDNF
-309 LTNKDSVVTGVDT
+309 TK
-322 PFEFDYAFDMAAR
+322 FEYAFDMAGR

-350 IEGGWA
+350 VEAGWA
-356 QGDDGNTDFTIEGN
+356 QGDDGGTAEIIEGN

-376 AYNVDNLLFKHVIPN
+376 AYNVDNLLFKHVVPT
-391 VYQLEGSVINAIY
+391 VYDIEASVINAIY
-404 AKVYANMRLSE
+404 VRAYANMRLSE

-424 FAWNDQTSAVSAFDS
+424 FAWNDETNAISAFDA
-439 GAFGTGIPSGTEVD
+439 GPLGEVE

-487 TDLIEAH
+487 TDLLVAK
-494 GNAEIGADRN
+494 GA
-504 PTTDGVQTIG
+504 TDPD
-514 AGAAGSAEDT
+514 DT
-524 IWAFQTRLMVYIDQF
+524 IWAYQTRLMVYIDQF
-539 IK
+539 MK

>member
-26 SLGGFPSYMRTRARV
+26 SLGGFPSYLRTRARV
-41 ISNGTFM
+41 IDNAVAGE
-48 STLNDTQARALGS
+48 DGRI
-61 ESNTDRVSVV
+61 SVV
-71 DTTLRITPQLS
+71 DTTLRLTPQLG

-94 VASNMIWGGATSHFF
+94 VASNMIWGGATAHFF
-109 GGSLGED
+109 GGTVGED

-124 RPSDRFNGAVLT
+124 RPSDRFNGAILT
-136 GGKAIDNDYG
+136 GPKAIDDDYG
-146 FFTVRMLHVDIVLPQ
+146 FFTVRMLHADIVLP
-161 NLGFVRIGRQPF
+161 NSLGFVRIGRQPF

-216 SDVFSNGSTMFAGD
+216 SDVFSNGSSLFAGE

-266 NIFSPAFGYGWDVD
+266 NVFSDIGLGNDWDVD
-280 RSALYAGLLVLKAAN
+280 RTGLYSGLLVLKAAN
-295 WSLTYEVQAFGGGE
+295 WSFTYEVQMFGGGE
-309 LTNKDSVVTGVDT
+309 ITGGLLPDADN
-322 PFEFDYAFDMAAR
+322 PGELLDLNALGLAFDFEYAFDMAGR

-350 IEGGWA
+350 VEGGWA
-356 QGDDGNTDFTIEGN
+356 QGDDGSTDFIIEGN

-376 AYNVDNLLFKHVIPN
+376 AYNVDNLLFKHVIPT
-391 VYQLEGSVINAIY
+391 VYNIEGSVINAIY
-404 AKVYANMRLSE
+404 AKVYANMKLSE

-424 FAWNDQTSAVSAFDS
+424 FAWNDETNAVSAFDS
-439 GAFGTGIPSGTEVD
+439 GVLGSGIANTEVE

-473 LDFIGSLVLAGDGL
+473 LDFIGSVVLAGDGL
-487 TDLIEAH
+487 TDLLEAKA
-494 GNAEIGADRN
+494 G
-504 PTTDGVQTIG
+504 DGST
-514 AGAAGSAEDT
+514 AEDT
-524 IWAFQTRLMVYIDQF
+524 IWAFQSRLMVYIDQF
-539 IK
+539 MD

>member
-19 PSFALDW
+19 PSFAIDW

-41 ISNGTFM
+41 ISNATAVD
-48 STLNDTQARALGS
+48 NDKRI
-61 ESNTDRVSVV
+61 SVV
-71 DTTLRITPQLS
+71 DTTLRITPQLG

-94 VASNMIWGGATSHFF
+94 VASNMIWGGATSGFF
-109 GGSLGED
+109 GD
-116 DSVVLSDL
+116 YDSVVLSDL
-124 RPSDRFNGAVLT
+124 RPDDRFRGAILT
-136 GGKAIDNDYG
+136 GGKSVDYDHG
-146 FFTVRMLHVDIVLPQ
+146 FFNVRMLHADIVLPN

-216 SDVFSNGSTMFAGD
+216 SDVFSNGASLFAGD

-266 NIFSPAFGYGWDVD
+266 NVFSADSDTSSASDGSAWDVD
-280 RSALYAGLLVLKAAN
+280 RTSLYSGLLVLKAAA
-295 WSLTYEVQAFGGGE
+295 WSFTYEVQMFGGGE
-309 LTNKDSVVTGVDT
+309 ITNPALGPVAAGQFD
-322 PFEFDYAFDMAAR
+322 FEYAFDMAAR

-350 IEGGWA
+350 VEGGWA
-356 QGDDGNTDFTIEGN
+356 QGDDGDTTFTIEGN

-376 AYNVDNLLFKHVIPN
+376 AYNVDNLLFKHVIPT
-391 VYQLEGSVINAIY
+391 VYNIEGSVINAIY

-424 FAWNDQTSAVSAFDS
+424 FAWNDQTQAVSAFDS
-439 GAFGTGIPSGTEVD
+439 NYPGVIDLGPGISSTTVD

-473 LDFIGSLVLAGDGL
+473 LDFIGSVVLAGDGL
-487 TDLIEAH
+487 TDLLVAQ
-494 GNAEIGADRN
+494 GA
-504 PTTDGVQTIG
+504 TDP
-514 AGAAGSAEDT
+514 EDT
-524 IWAFQTRLMVYIDQF
+524 IWAAQSRLMIYIDQF
-539 IK
+539 VK

>member
-19 PSFALDW
+19 PSFAIDW
-26 SLGGFPSYMRTRARV
+26 SLGGFPSYLRTRARV
-41 ISNGTFM
+41 IGNATAVNNNE
-48 STLNDTQARALGS
+48 TI
-61 ESNTDRVSVV
+61 SVV
-71 DTTLRITPQLS
+71 DTTLRITPQLG

-94 VASNMIWGGATSHFF
+94 VASNMIWGGATSNFF
-109 GGSLGED
+109 GGTIGQD

-124 RPSDRFNGAVLT
+124 RPSDRFNGAILQ
-136 GGKAIDNDYG
+136 GEKAIDYDYG
-146 FFTVRMLHVDIVLPQ
+146 FFTVRMLHADIVLP
-161 NLGFVRIGRQPF
+161 NSLGFVRIGRQPF

-216 SDVFSNGSTMFAGD
+216 SDIFSNGSTLFAGET
-230 SGVGYD
+230 GVGYD

-266 NIFSPAFGYGWDVD
+266 NIFSEYSPTAAPTLFDGWDVD
-280 RSALYAGLLVLKAAN
+280 RTSLYSGLLVLKGPS
-295 WSLTYEVQAFGGGE
+295 WSFTYEVQMFGGGE
-309 LTNKDSVVTGVDT
+309 VSVAAGTGHSFQGLDID
-322 PFEFDYAFDMAAR
+322 FEYAFDMAAR

-350 IEGGWA
+350 LEAGWA
-356 QGDDGNTDFTIEGN
+356 QGDDGSTLEVEGN

-376 AYNVDNLLFKHVIPN
+376 AYNVDNLLFKHVIPTI
-391 VYQLEGSVINAIY
+391 YQIEGSVINAIY
-404 AKVYANMRLSE
+404 AKAYANMQISD

-424 FAWNDQTSAVSAFDS
+424 IAWNDETRVNSAFDKDYGLVDSNFGS
-439 GAFGTGIPSGTEVD
+439 GIGSVFGADALEVD

-487 TDLIEAH
+487 TEMLEAQ
-494 GNAEIGADRN
+494 GA
-504 PTTDGVQTIG
+504 TDPD
-514 AGAAGSAEDT
+514 DT
-524 IWAFQTRLMVYIDQF
+524 IWAFQSRLMVYIDQF
-539 IK
+539 AK

>member
-1 MIQAR
+1 MVQAR

-19 PSFALDW
+19 PSFAIDW
-26 SLGGFPSYMRTRARV
+26 SLGGFPSYMRTRGRIIDNATYK
-41 ISNGTFM
+41 SM
-48 STLNDTQARALGS
+48 SGDNDRIH
-61 ESNTDRVSVV
+61 VV
-71 DTTLRITPQLS
+71 DTTLRLTPQLG

-109 GGSLGED
+109 GGTLHED

-124 RPSDRFNGAVLT
+124 RPSDRFNGAILT
-136 GGKAIDNDYG
+136 GPKAIDNDYG
-146 FFTVRMLHVDIVLPQ
+146 FFTVRMLHADIVLPN

-216 SDVFSNGSTMFAGD
+216 SDIFNNGSTLFAGD
-230 SGVGYD
+230 GESGMGYD

-247 MGDVNVTVGAYGFP
+247 MGDINVTIGGYAFP
-261 YLHQN
+261 YLHQEN
-266 NIFSPAFGYGWDVD
+266 VFSDVGLGNDWDVD
-280 RSALYAGLLVLKAAN
+280 RTSLYSGLLVLKGSS
-295 WSLTYEVQAFGGGE
+295 WSFTYEVQMFGGGE
-309 LTNKDSVVTGVDT
+309 ITAGLFPDTMTADPDDLIHLANLGVTDGYE
-322 PFEFDYAFDMAAR
+322 FEYAFDMAAR
-335 LELYPSMMAQVSTIG
+335 LELMPSMMAQVSTIG
-350 IEGGWA
+350 LEAGWA
-356 QGDDGNTDFTIEGN
+356 QGDDGSTPFTIEGN

-391 VYQLEGSVINAIY
+391 IYNIEGSVINAIY

-424 FAWNDQTSAVSAFDS
+424 MAWNDETDVVSAFDS
-439 GAFGTGIPSGTEVD
+439 GGVLGSGIPTTMDVE

-494 GNAEIGADRN
+494 GKANGETG
-504 PTTDGVQTIG
+504 T
-514 AGAAGSAEDT
+514 AEDT
-524 IWAFQTRLMVYIDQF
+524 IWAYQTRLLVYIDQF
-539 IK
+539 MK